1 MATIECVQTSCLSSC
16 LFPTIQLKLFILLTI
31 IIYVLYARGW
41 LGIVVALGKGVK
53 IVECGGSKFK
63 GDS

>member
-16 LFPTIQLKLFILLTI
+16 LFPTIQLKLLIFINNHNLCTI
-31 IIYVLYARGW
+31 CKGW
-41 LGIVVALGKGVK
+41 LGIVVTLGKGAKV
-53 IVECGGSKFK
+53 VECGGSKFK